1 VTACDREEV
10 GPNELLSRHIFN
22 PPMFPGGEL
31 LARYFFEFPGGQ
43 CESVLW
49 RRHVADGLEGV
60 HRMGC
65 DKQSRARDRQA
76 HQGKNPDKT
85 YIGAATARA
94 SDISSYRNPNG
105 HGLKI
110 IHEPSEGRYHVHIC
124 YDSSPGAPQM
134 DRSDKNEIK
143 EKLIEIFSD
152 LSHHVCP

>member
-1 VTACDREEV
+1 VIAPDREEV
-10 GPNELLSRHIFN
+10 GPDELLSRHIFN

-31 LARYFFEFPGGQ
+31 LARCFFEFPGGQ

-49 RRHVADGLEGV
+49 RRHVAEGLEGV

-65 DKQSRARDRQA
+65 DRQSRARDRQA
-76 HQGKNPDKT
+76 HQGKIPDKT

-94 SDISSYRNPNG
+94 ADISCYRNPNG

-110 IHEPSEGRYHVHIC
+110 IHEPSEGRSHVHIC
-124 YDSSPGAPQM
+124 YDSLPGARQM

-143 EKLIEIFSD
+143 EKLVEIFSD
-152 LSHHVCP
+152 VSYHVCP

>member
-94 SDISSYRNPNG
+94 ADISSYRNPNG